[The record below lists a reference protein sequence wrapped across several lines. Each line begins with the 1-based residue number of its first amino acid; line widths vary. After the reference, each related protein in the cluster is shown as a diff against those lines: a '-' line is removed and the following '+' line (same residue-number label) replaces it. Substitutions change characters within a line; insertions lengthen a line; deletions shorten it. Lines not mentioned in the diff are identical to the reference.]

1 MFFICLCVIQKTE
14 NECMDKNVYIKF
26 CTLIFRDELMKRKR
40 SQYSLF
46 TPPVFCMMLCGNDEL
61 LYCEA
66 FKNKCLIDKLVQKIV
81 KEEIQQIVEE
91 SAENILMP
99 INKYN
104 NKYIRKLFSKK
115 S

>member
-1 MFFICLCVIQKTE
+1 MCNSE
-14 NECMDKNVYIKF
+14 NKNEYADKNVYIEF
-26 CTLIFRDELMKRKR
+26 CTLIFSDELMKRKR

-46 TPPVFCMMLCGNDEL
+46 TPPVFCMMLCGNDEF

-66 FKNKCLIDKLVQKIV
+66 FKGKCLIDELVQKIV

-99 INKYN
+99 ISDYS
-104 NKYIRKLFSKK
+104 YS
-115 S
+115 